1 MKYHTKIM
9 LIIIS
14 FVSVVFSQ
22 NELTLE
28 QVILHPETLTP
39 KILKQIK
46 YIPDTEGFSYVES
59 FGDNERLISE
69 NINGDL
75 KEVIISLS
83 ELNIILADLELQ
95 SLKSFPLFSYYSS
108 SEIWFWIQNKLLLLN
123 LNTKNVVV
131 LNEIDELGE
140 NPEFIDPK
148 RIAYTIGNNLY
159 LSNDFKQIQIT
170 DDIEGIVNGQT
181 VHRNEFGINKGIFWA
196 YNDNYFAFYRKDER
210 MVTDYPILDISNK
223 PAEVDYIKYPM
234 AGMVSEEVT
243 VGVYNLLTDEI
254 TWLETGEPTDQYLP
268 GVTWSPDSRF
278 IFINQLNRDQNNLKF
293 TKYDAQ
299 TGKKVKV
306 LFEEIN
312 DKYVEP
318 EHGPFFFEDETEI
331 FIWQSRNE
339 GWNHLSL
346 YDAAGNRI
354 KKLTD
359 GEWEVTEFKGFNK
372 SGINIFYT
380 STQESPLERHF
391 YKLSMDSYESRRITS
406 EPGFH
411 DVVVLD
417 GGKYFLDGFSS
428 LNIPYRLDLLNS
440 EGEIIRNVY
449 KAANPL
455 EEYKIGKTEIV
466 TIKSNDGQDLYSRII
481 YPPDIN
487 ESKKYPVIVFVYGG
501 PHRQKVEN
509 SWLGNATLWLN
520 YMAQNG
526 YIIFTIDNRGSAFR
540 GLDFEQATFRKL
552 GTVEIEDQITGI
564 EYLKGLSFVDTNKI
578 GIFGWSYGGFMAAS
592 LLTRS
597 PEIFKI
603 GVAGGAVIDWQYYEV
618 MYTERYMDTPE
629 KNPEGYKES
638 NVLNY
643 LENLKGK
650 LLLLHGTSDPVVVWQ
665 HTLML
670 AEKAANLGIDV
681 DYFPY
686 IGHEHGVKG
695 TDRFHLYQKIT
706 NYFIENL
713 K

>member
-9 LIIIS
+9 LTIIS
-14 FVSVVFSQ
+14 FVSIAFSQ

-39 KILKQIK
+39 KKLKQINN
-46 YIPDTEGFSYVES
+46 IPDTEGFSYVES

-69 NINGDL
+69 NINGDS

-108 SEIWFWIQNKLLLLN
+108 SEIWFWNQNKLILLN

-159 LSNDFKQIQIT
+159 LSNDFKQFQIT

-181 VHRNEFGINKGIFWA
+181 VHRNEFGIKKGIFWA

-223 PAEVDYIKYPM
+223 PAKVDYIKYPM

-359 GEWEVTEFKGFNK
+359 GEWEVSEFKGFNK

-428 LNIPYRLDLLNS
+428 VNIPYRLDLLNS

-466 TIKSNDGQDLYSRII
+466 TIKSNDGQNLYSRIM

-520 YMAQNG
+520 YMAQKG

-564 EYLKGLSFVDTNKI
+564 EYLKSLSFVDTNKI
-578 GIFGWSYGGFMAAS
+578 GVFGWSYGGFMAAS
-592 LLTRS
+592 LLTRA
-597 PEIFKI
+597 PEIFKV

-686 IGHEHGVKG
+686 IGHKHGVKG
-695 TDRFHLYQKIT
+695 TDRFHLYEKIT